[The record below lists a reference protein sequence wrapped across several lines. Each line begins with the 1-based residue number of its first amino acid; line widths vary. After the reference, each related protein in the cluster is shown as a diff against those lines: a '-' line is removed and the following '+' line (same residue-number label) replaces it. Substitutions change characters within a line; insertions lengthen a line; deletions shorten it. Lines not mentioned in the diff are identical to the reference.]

1 MKKFLIILLL
11 SLTTPVLAAPRTHE
25 FMLDN
30 GLKILVREDH
40 RAPVVVSQ
48 IWYKVGSSYEPS
60 GITGIS
66 HVLEH
71 MMFKGTEN
79 LEPGEFSRL
88 IAANG
93 GTENAFTSRDYTAY
107 FQKLGKDRLEIS
119 FRLEADRMRR
129 LVLDESELT
138 RELRVV
144 TEERRL
150 RTDDSPQGLTYEQFN
165 AGAFVTSP
173 YRNPIIGWMTDITSL
188 KVSDLQNWYRRWYAP
203 NNAILVVVGD
213 VDPQQVL
220 ALAKTY
226 FGPLSPSTLQ
236 TVKYTPE
243 IPQRGERR
251 IVVKAPAQLP
261 FLLMGYKT
269 PTLVTAEQPWEPYA
283 LEVLAAVLDG
293 GDSARLSRTLVR
305 GSQVA
310 ASAGADYNLVARL
323 ENLFTLSATPT
334 PGHSIQ
340 ELEQGL
346 RNQINLLREELVN
359 ENELARVIAQVIATD
374 VYQQDSMFYQGMRM
388 GILET
393 TGLGWQALD
402 DYIERIKAVSPEQI
416 RDVARKYLTD
426 DRLTVALL
434 DPLPLNGKPPGP
446 AALSGDALLH

>member
-1 MKKFLIILLL
+1 
-11 SLTTPVLAAPRTHE
+11 
-25 FMLDN
+25 
-30 GLKILVREDH
+30 
-40 RAPVVVSQ
+40 
-48 IWYKVGSSYEPS
+48 
-60 GITGIS
+60 
-66 HVLEH
+66 
-71 MMFKGTEN
+71 
-79 LEPGEFSRL
+79 
-88 IAANG
+88 
-93 GTENAFTSRDYTAY
+93 
-107 FQKLGKDRLEIS
+107 
-119 FRLEADRMRR
+119 
-129 LVLDESELT
+129 
-138 RELRVV
+138 
-144 TEERRL
+144 
-150 RTDDSPQGLTYEQFN
+150 
-165 AGAFVTSP
+165 
-173 YRNPIIGWMTDITSL
+173 
-188 KVSDLQNWYRRWYAP
+188 
-203 NNAILVVVGD
+203 
-213 VDPQQVL
+213 
-220 ALAKTY
+220 
-226 FGPLSPSTLQ
+226 
-236 TVKYTPE
+236 
-243 IPQRGERR
+243 
-251 IVVKAPAQLP
+251 
-261 FLLMGYKT
+261 MGYKT

-283 LEVLAAVLDG
+283 LEVLAAVLEG